1 MRGGE
6 CACSVRCAEL
16 WRAVRNGEERAGVR
30 AGREG
35 GAQRKLGQ
43 SVCYAPQRTERRRLL
58 GPWSLILE
66 RLWPSRTS
74 GGTRSPLARRA
85 HTPRPAHLP
94 LHGHGRPVAS
104 GNSLV
109 ASGVQQ
115 RGAQLSVIKAIRGPG
130 LATASGSVVAVG
142 WPGLPGFLHRSF
154 SSLCSHLNAIR
165 ALCALIQPLHC
176 DLHPM

>member
-1 MRGGE
+1 MQ
-6 CACSVRCAEL
+6 CAEL
-16 WRAVRNGEERAGVR
+16 WRAVRNGEESAGVR

-35 GAQRKLGQ
+35 GLKGSWDKACVTLRSAQN
-43 SVCYAPQRTERRRLL
+43 AERLL